1 MWCRCFCISSS
12 SVVSTTRS
20 MSQEKISRSAARIT
34 SPKRLVI
41 TLRLKSEVVCM
52 TMFVSPSSTG
62 EQSANQV
69 L

>member
-1 MWCRCFCISSS
+1 
-12 SVVSTTRS
+12 